1 MKRFFY
7 IIFVLTLLYTTLIY
21 RDRTV
26 DTLSE
31 YRQKT
36 QNPSDNSII
45 ELNTAKL
52 LTVTPFQKP
61 TATPQL
67 KRKGTTAKTPPQE
80 EWGVAREISEGT
92 YTIRIGS
99 DAAMG
104 NPQEVFAALNAYR
117 NTSGRSSLSWDD
129 GLASYAQGRADHM
142 NSIKTTDGHEGFNR
156 FLEQEDGFNKLG
168 FYRLGENSYYG
179 GPLNGTHVIEWV
191 FAKSPGHDANQ
202 KDAGWTHVGI
212 GVTDSTVNLIFGGSK
227 M

>member
-7 IIFVLTLLYTTLIY
+7 IIPFLALTAISFLYKDQIV
-21 RDRTV
+21 R
-26 DTLSE
+26 TLSE
-31 YRQKT
+31 YRQRT
-36 QNPSDNSII
+36 QNPSGESIV
-45 ELNTAKL
+45 ELNTSRL

-61 TATPQL
+61 TTTPL
-67 KRKGTTAKTPPQE
+67 PKRKAVAAKTPSQE
-80 EWGVAREISEGT
+80 EWGIAKEISEGT
-92 YTIRIGS
+92 YTIRVGS

-104 NPQEVFAALNAYR
+104 SPQEVFAALNAYR

-129 GLASYAQGRADHM
+129 KLASYAQTRADHM
-142 NSIKTTDGHEGFNR
+142 NSIQTTDKHEGFNR

-168 FYRLGENSYYG
+168 FYRVGENSYYG

-202 KDAGWTHVGI
+202 KDADWTHVGI
-212 GVTDSTVNLIFGGSK
+212 GVTDSTVNLNFGGSK